1 MATWP
6 GDTAVFALAVP
17 LIKEW
22 EGYSASPYLD
32 TAGIPT
38 IGWGTTLYPSGRPVT
53 MADPTISQGY
63 AQDCLTFEMQGKSTA
78 LQHMLTASPT
88 IHEAAA
94 MLSLCYNI
102 GIANFSGSTVL
113 REFNLGALGAAADA
127 FLLWDKDHSDG
138 KLVVVEGLLN
148 RRKEERAMFL
158 TADA

>member
-1 MATWP
+1 
-6 GDTAVFALAVP
+6 
-17 LIKEW
+17 
-22 EGYSASPYLD
+22 
-32 TAGIPT
+32 
-38 IGWGTTLYPSGRPVT
+38 
-53 MADPTISQGY
+53 
-63 AQDCLTFEMQGKSTA
+63 
-78 LQHMLTASPT
+78 MLTASPT

-94 MLSLCYNI
+94 VMLSLCYNI

-113 REFNLGALGAAADA
+113 REFNLGALDAAADA